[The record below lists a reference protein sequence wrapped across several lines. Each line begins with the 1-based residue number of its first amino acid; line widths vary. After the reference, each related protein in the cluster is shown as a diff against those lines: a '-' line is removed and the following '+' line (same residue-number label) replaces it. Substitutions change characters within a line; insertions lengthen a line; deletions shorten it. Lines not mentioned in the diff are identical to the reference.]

1 MEGAIKQ
8 CAIQEMKTS
17 DKIPTGKLNRAG
29 KILKTGLKVGK
40 NYATHYGAK
49 LLQVD
54 VDKDDLDEK
63 NAADIMDS
71 LLELK
76 GSGLKVAQML
86 SMEKSFLP
94 KAYVDQF
101 SLAQFSVPALS
112 VPLVKKTFRQY
123 LGKNPEDLFDEFDY
137 EASFAASIGQVHQAT
152 LDGQRLAVKIQYPG
166 VAESISSDLAML
178 KPMASKLLRLEMD
191 DAEKYFQEV
200 EHKLLEETDYELELE
215 SSQKIAAACAID
227 ESYIFPKYYPSLSS
241 KRIITMDWVD
251 GVHLPAYAASD
262 IDQQQRDLVGQKIW
276 DLFMYQIHELKFV
289 HADPHPGNLL
299 VTPEGKICMLD
310 FGCMKKIPE
319 EFFAPFMALTAPNSL
334 DDAVAL
340 EGYLYELDMLLEEDG
355 PDEKAFYFEQYYEVL
370 SLFLRPYQNDNWD
383 FSDKSFFDE
392 ITETGERIAKQTL
405 LSKYKMNRGSEH
417 FIYINRTFFGLYQLM
432 HMLGAKISVQ
442 YPR

>member
-1 MEGAIKQ
+1 
-8 CAIQEMKTS
+8 MKTS

-63 NAADIMDS
+63 NAADIMKS

-86 SMEKSFLP
+86 SMEKSLLP

-112 VPLVKKTFRQY
+112 APLVKKTFRQY
-123 LGKNPEDLFDEFDY
+123 LGQNPEDLFDEFDY
-137 EASFAASIGQVHQAT
+137 EASFAASIGQVHRAV
-152 LDGQRLAVKIQYPG
+152 LNGKFLAVKIQYPG

-178 KPMASKLLRLEMD
+178 KPMASKIMRLELD
-191 DAEKYFQEV
+191 DAEKYFKEV
-200 EHKLLEETDYELELE
+200 EHKLLEETDYTLELANSQRITKACAAIDDAYVFPGYYPE
-215 SSQKIAAACAID
+215 LSSQ
-227 ESYIFPKYYPSLSS
+227 
-241 KRIITMDWVD
+241 RIITMDWVD
-251 GVHLPAYAASD
+251 GVHLPEYTASK
-262 IDQQQRDLVGQKIW
+262 ITQKKRNHTGQKIW
-276 DLFMYQIHELKFV
+276 DLFMYQMHELKFV
-289 HADPHPGNLL
+289 HADPHPGNILI
-299 VTPEGKICMLD
+299 TPDDKICVLD
-310 FGCMKKIPE
+310 FGCMKEIPE
-319 EFFAPFMALTAPNSL
+319 DFFESFLALTQPSCLEDEEAFE
-334 DDAVAL
+334 AL
-340 EGYLYELDMLLEEDG
+340 LYKLEMLHPDDG
-355 PDEKAFYFEQYYEVL
+355 PEEKQFYYDNFLEVL
-370 SLFLRPYQNDNWD
+370 SLLLKPYQSKKWD
-383 FSDKSFFDE
+383 FSDVSFFDE
-392 ITETGERIAKQTL
+392 ISKTGERIAKEAL

-432 HMLGAKISVQ
+432 HLLGAKIDVT